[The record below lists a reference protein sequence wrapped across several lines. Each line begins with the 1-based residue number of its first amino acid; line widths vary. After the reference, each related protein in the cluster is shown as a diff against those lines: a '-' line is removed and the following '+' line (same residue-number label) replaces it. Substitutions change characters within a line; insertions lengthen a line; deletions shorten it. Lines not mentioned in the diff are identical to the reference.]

1 MSKKHETNSPAN
13 EIDNRVDLKDDKKT
27 KVKKEKVK
35 KSRKSAQSIKKSMEK
50 QSFIGFSGRLSL
62 ILFATVFVF
71 VFALFLFIYLNN
83 RLEIIRIEKDRNT
96 DIFLAWEKFINATDQ
111 LLVRSGKNNK
121 LDAFLLWEKT
131 RIEFEPLVSSFT
143 KEDAG
148 AEEIEEVEET
158 DEALYD
164 KIEETEEVEEAEETE
179 ETEEATDEEVKKEIK
194 VKKPNKLLNR
204 INLFVDN
211 SLDSLLNFIY
221 KYRAGYIEDYNI
233 NIKNT
238 KDTWPLVKA
247 RLDEIEKHLTSESIS
262 KFIEYND
269 TSLLVEYGIMISQQN
284 INEEFSNIIENIN
297 EFYSIGQLF
306 TSQLQNTLD
315 LLDRDIE
322 LKRVFIEGVMKIIAY
337 IVSIIAFIFLIIFFF
352 YLRTAILRPLKYLI
366 FETEKIGM
374 GDLTGKIKIQRRDE
388 IGSLTTAFNTT
399 VGDLKTLVQQINVAV
414 IVITKTL
421 NTLFKSSIGVKESAN
436 AQAMTIEN
444 TRENFEKL
452 DNMITTISEETTRA
466 NSYTEE
472 ALIKTKTGLESIS
485 NLDKEMAKIE
495 SSSEEITDII
505 NLINY
510 IAEQTELLSINA
522 SIEAARAGEYG
533 KGFSVV
539 ANEIKQL
546 AERSTQS
553 ANRIY
558 ELITYNSKIIQNGVN
573 LSRNTANLLKE
584 IAMSTDFSAGIVKT
598 INEESKKIQTS
609 SNEILGVINYI
620 AEVASVNLM
629 EIENVSQATSDLG
642 DQSVNL
648 QRFIGQFDA
657 RPENIKDNQGH
668 IEDILKNKIEDV
680 KDILRN
686 YGDNFLPT
694 GNDIE
699 IRHGTKIYFAEE
711 LQIGNYILTYNNDFV
726 DGIANKINTS
736 VSFFQNVKNDF
747 LRVSTTIIN
756 YDNTRAL
763 GTIMP
768 KESEV
773 YKSIINKE
781 SYYGRIFIV
790 NRWYI
795 SVYEPIMDNTG
806 KIVCIINLAIPE
818 ELTSEARDAEEKTT
832 EETVDTVKKESILT
846 A

>member
-1 MSKKHETNSPAN
+1 MSKRKEIKD
-13 EIDNRVDLKDDKKT
+13 EIIDNGVDLKGKKAS
-27 KVKKEKVK
+27 KLKKRQKGVKSV
-35 KSRKSAQSIKKSMEK
+35 RKTGGK

-62 ILFATVFVF
+62 ILFAIVTVFIISL
-71 VFALFLFIYLNN
+71 FAFIYLNN
-83 RLEIIRIEKDRNT
+83 RLEVLRSDKTKTT
-96 DIFLAWEKFINATDQ
+96 DILLSWETFINATDQ
-111 LLVRSGKNNK
+111 LLVKSGKNNK
-121 LDAFLLWEKT
+121 RDSIILWEKLRT
-131 RIEFEPLVSSFT
+131 EIDSSVSSFIMGDIT
-143 KEDAG
+143 TEEKVETEG
-148 AEEIEEVEET
+148 ATEEI
-158 DEALYD
+158 D
-164 KIEETEEVEEAEETE
+164 
-179 ETEEATDEEVKKEIK
+179 ETEEALGADEENVKSTNKF
-194 VKKPNKLLNR
+194 KKQFDLY
-204 INLFVDN
+204 VDN
-211 SLDSLLNFIY
+211 ILNSLLNLIY
-221 KYRAGYIEDYNI
+221 KQRLILVDEYNM
-233 NIKNT
+233 NFGRNKNT
-238 KDTWPLVKA
+238 WSLVKT
-247 RLDEIEKHLTSESIS
+247 RLVKIEESLNKEKITNFFEQS
-262 KFIEYND
+262 D
-269 TSLLVEYGIMISQQN
+269 TPLLVEYGKMVSKQN
-284 INEEFSNIIENIN
+284 IDEEFSNTIQSIN
-297 EFYSIGQLF
+297 DFFTIGQQFAFGL
-306 TSQLQNTLD
+306 QLTLD
-315 LLDRDIE
+315 LLDSDIE
-322 LKRVFIEGVMKIIAY
+322 LKRGFIDGVMKVISY
-337 IVSIIAFIFLIIFFF
+337 FVSIFAFIFLIIFFF
-352 YLRTAILRPLKYLI
+352 YLRQAILKPLKYLI
-366 FETEKIGM
+366 FETERIGM

-388 IGSLTTAFNTT
+388 IGSLTTAFNST
-399 VGDLKTLVQQINVAV
+399 VGDLKSLVQQINVAV
-414 IVITKTL
+414 IVITNTL
-421 NTLFKSSIGVKESAN
+421 HTLFKSSIGVKESAN
-436 AQAMTIEN
+436 AQATTIEN

-452 DNMITTISEETTRA
+452 DGMIKTISEETTRA

-472 ALIKTKTGLESIS
+472 ALIKTRSGLDSIS

-598 INEESKKIQTS
+598 INEEAKNIQGS

-620 AEVASVNLM
+620 AEVAQVNLM
-629 EIENVSQATSDLG
+629 EIENVSHATVELG

-668 IEDILKNKIEDV
+668 IEDILKNKIDDV

-686 YGDNFLPT
+686 YGESFMPT

-699 IRHGTKIYFAEE
+699 IRHGTNIYFAEE
-711 LQIGNYILTYNNDFV
+711 LQIGNYILTYNNDFS
-726 DGIANKINTS
+726 DSIANKINTS
-736 VSFFQNVKNDF
+736 VSFFQNVKNEF
-747 LRVSTTIIN
+747 MRVSTTIVN

-763 GTIMP
+763 GTMIP
-768 KESEV
+768 RDSDV

-781 SYYGRIFIV
+781 PFYGRIFVV

-795 SVYEPIMDNTG
+795 SVYEPIVNSTG
-806 KIVCIINLAIPE
+806 KIVCVINLGIPE
-818 ELTSEARDAEEKTT
+818 ELTTETVEEEVK
-832 EETVDTVKKESILT
+832 EETEKKESILT